1 MGKLNEICNS
11 IKEFDGYNFSDD
23 MILDVSTRIFIS
35 QIIQEERKEA
45 KKTEWKP
52 KNADMPL
59 KKATDKQKGMLS
71 KLKIPYTENTSMI
84 EASKLIEEKLGKK

>member
-11 IKEFDGYNFSDD
+11 IKDFEGYNFSHD
-23 MILDVSTRIFIS
+23 MILDCSTRIFIS
-35 QIIQEERKEA
+35 QIIQAERKEA
-45 KKTEWKP
+45 KNEWKP

-59 KKATDKQKGMLS
+59 KKATEKQKGMLS